1 MNILLTGASGFVGKA
16 TLAQLPRLPGT
27 HIRLALRQPLADFAR
42 EHQHMIS
49 GIDANTHWT
58 SALQGIDTVVHLAAR
73 VHVMRDT
80 ATDPLAAFRA
90 VNVDGTLALA
100 RQAVELGVRRLVYVS
115 SVKVL
120 GESTAPRTAFTED
133 SPTDARDPYGISKL
147 EAENGLKGLAAQTG
161 LEVVI
166 LRPPLVYGP
175 GVGANFQALMRAV
188 QRGIPLPLG
197 SIHNQ
202 RSLVAVQNLAS
213 AICLCTHHPQASNQT
228 FLVSDQHDL
237 STPELVRAIAKAM
250 GRPARLLPV
259 PPTLLNVLG
268 KVTGRSAAV
277 QRLCGDLRVD
287 SRKISQMLGWQP
299 VLTAQEAL
307 DATVSTGAQS

>member
-16 TLAQLPRLPGT
+16 TLAQLRRLPGT
-27 HIRLALRQPLADFAR
+27 HIRLALRQPLADF
-42 EHQHMIS
+42 EPQQQHLIS

-100 RQAVELGVRRLVYVS
+100 RQAVELGVRRFVYVS

-120 GESTAPRTAFTED
+120 GESTAPSSAFTED

-147 EAENGLKGLAAQTG
+147 EAENGLKSLAAQTG

-188 QRGIPLPLG
+188 QRGVPLPLG
-197 SIHNQ
+197 AIHNQ

-228 FLVSDQHDL
+228 FLVSDQDDL
-237 STPELVRAIAKAM
+237 STPELVRAIAKAL

-259 PPTLLNVLG
+259 PQPLLSVLG
-268 KVTGRSAAV
+268 KLTGRSAAI
-277 QRLCGDLRVD
+277 QRLCGDLHID
-287 SRKISQMLGWQP
+287 SQKISQLLGWQP
-299 VLTAQEAL
+299 VLTVQEAL

>member
-16 TLAQLPRLPGT
+16 TLAQLQRLPGT

-100 RQAVELGVRRLVYVS
+100 RQAVELGVRRFVYVS

-120 GESTAPRTAFTED
+120 GESNAPNSAFTED
-133 SPTDARDPYGISKL
+133 SPSDARDPYGISKL
-147 EAENGLKGLAAQTG
+147 EAENGLKSLAEQTG
-161 LEVVI
+161 LDMVI

-202 RSLVAVQNLAS
+202 RSLVSVHNLAS
-213 AICLCTHHPQASNQT
+213 AICLCTHHAKAINQT
-228 FLVSDQHDL
+228 FLISDQRDL
-237 STPELVRAIAKAM
+237 STPELVRGIAKAM

-268 KVTGRSAAV
+268 KLTGRSAAV

-287 SRKISQMLGWQP
+287 SKKISQLLGWQP
-299 VLTAQEAL
+299 VLTVQEAL
-307 DATVSTGAQS
+307 DAAASTGAQS